1 MSIQT
6 RFFLERAAHEAE
18 RAEAE
23 SLANVRDGHLRA
35 EAAWLQ
41 LAERSARGDE
51 LRAKDAQRKA
61 DLAVVQAQ
69 EDADAMR
76 GGRD

>member
-6 RFFLERAAHEAE
+6 DFFLERAVHEATQ
-18 RAEAE
+18 AKAE

-35 EAAWLQ
+35 EAAWRQ

-61 DLAVVQAQ
+61 DLAVEQARQ
-69 EDADAMR
+69 AADAMR